1 MKETTM
7 RKIIALAVLAG
18 FLFAGPAQAQDKE
31 KKEKVKPYRFTA
43 FAINMNS
50 GPKAGMVDITI
61 ERLTRP
67 EERDALIAAFVEGG
81 QDALLKALQ
90 KVKPRIG
97 YIRTPNSLGYDL
109 QYAWRIVNSD
119 GTSRVIIGTDRP
131 INFWEASRQPR
142 TIDYPFTIIEMR
154 LDAKGQGEGRMA
166 AGTKISRSKDGKTIE
181 LENYGISPVALNE
194 IKLQKR

>member
-1 MKETTM
+1 MEDGAM
-7 RKIIALAVLAG
+7 RKTVALAIVAG
-18 FLFAGPAQAQDKE
+18 FLLAGPVQAQDKKEE
-31 KKEKVKPYRFTA
+31 KPKPYRFTA

-50 GPKAGMVDITI
+50 GPRAGMVDIVL
-61 ERLTRP
+61 ERLTTD
-67 EERDALIAAFVEGG
+67 EERDGLIAAFVEGG
-81 QDALLKALQ
+81 QNALLKALQ
-90 KVKPRIG
+90 KVRPRVG

-109 QYAWRIVNSD
+109 QYAYRFVNSD
-119 GTSRVIIGTDRP
+119 GTSRVVIGTDRP
-131 INFWEASRQPR
+131 INFWEARNQPR

-166 AGTKISRSKDGKTIE
+166 AGTKISKSKDGKTIE

>member
-1 MKETTM
+1 M
-7 RKIIALAVLAG
+7 RKTVALAIVAG
-18 FLFAGPAQAQDKE
+18 FLLAGPVQAQDKKEE
-31 KKEKVKPYRFTA
+31 KPKPYRFTA
-43 FAINMNS
+43 FAVNMNS
-50 GPKAGMVDITI
+50 GPRAGMVDIVL
-61 ERLTRP
+61 ERLTTD
-67 EERDALIAAFVEGG
+67 EERDTLIAAFVEGG

-90 KVKPRIG
+90 KVKPRVG

-109 QYAWRIVNSD
+109 QYAYRFVNSD
-119 GTSRVIIGTDRP
+119 GTSRVVIGTDRP
-131 INFWEASRQPR
+131 INFWEARNQPR

-166 AGTKISRSKDGKTIE
+166 AGTKISKSKDGKTIE

>member
-1 MKETTM
+1 M
-7 RKIIALAVLAG
+7 RRIMALAIVAG
-18 FLFAGPAQAQDKE
+18 CLLAGPAQAQDTKE
-31 KKEKVKPYRFTA
+31 EKAKPYRFTA

-50 GPKAGMVDITI
+50 GPRAGAVDITI
-61 ERLTRP
+61 ERLTTA
-67 EERDALIAAFVEGG
+67 EERDGLIAAFVEGG
-81 QDALLKALQ
+81 QNSLLKALQ
-90 KVKPRIG
+90 KVRPRVG
-97 YIRTPNSLGYDL
+97 FIRTPNSIGYDL

-154 LDAKGQGEGRMA
+154 LDANGNGEGRMA

-181 LENYGISPVALNE
+181 LENYGISPVALNQ
-194 IKLQKR
+194 IKLQK

>member
-1 MKETTM
+1 M
-7 RKIIALAVLAG
+7 RKIAVLAIVAG
-18 FLFAGPAQAQDKE
+18 FLLAGPAQAQE
-31 KKEKVKPYRFTA
+31 KKAEKPKPYRFTA

-50 GPKAGMVDITI
+50 GPRAGTIDIVL
-61 ERLTRP
+61 ERLTTP
-67 EERDALIAAFVEGG
+67 EERDGLIAAFVEGG
-81 QDALLKALQ
+81 QDMLLKALQ
-90 KVKPRIG
+90 KVRPRVG

-154 LDAKGQGEGRMA
+154 LDKEGKGEGRMA
-166 AGTKISRSKDGKTIE
+166 AGTKISKSRDGKTIE

-194 IKLQKR
+194 IKLQK